1 MIRGDPSEDAVL
13 CTDDKTFELR
23 IADTSNALLI
33 TPTLILHK
41 DAGKSRTIIIL
52 GDGVRVDFHMDHLNF
67 FLSMQVIFISYL
79 LHWSSTFI
87 LYVMP
92 NDSWYLSQPQTA
104 GPLAQ
109 SAERR
114 ADNAK
119 VVSSSLTWTTELFF
133 LHTVS
138 ARERSS
144 AIWEI
149 SLEYFTKLSI
159 F

>member
-33 TPTLILHK
+33 TPTLILPK
-41 DAGKSRTIIIL
+41 DAGKSRTIIML
-52 GDGVRVDFHMDHLNF
+52 GEREESGFFSINSQYSLCMD
-67 FLSMQVIFISYL
+67 
-79 LHWSSTFI
+79 
-87 LYVMP
+87 MP
-92 NDSWYLSQPQTA
+92 

-119 VVSSSLTWTTELFF
+119 VVSSSLTWTIEFF
-133 LHTVS
+133 SPYRLCKRTFCES
-138 ARERSS
+138 C
-144 AIWEI
+144 
-149 SLEYFTKLSI
+149 SLSLAFS

>member
-52 GDGVRVDFHMDHLNF
+52 GDRVRVDFFSIN
-67 FLSMQVIFISYL
+67 
-79 LHWSSTFI
+79 
-87 LYVMP
+87 
-92 NDSWYLSQPQTA
+92 PQYSLCIDTR

-119 VVSSSLTWTTELFF
+119 VVSSSLTWTTEHFFSILFMHLPF
-133 LHTVS
+133 EKYLLGR
-138 ARERSS
+138 A
-144 AIWEI
+144 
-149 SLEYFTKLSI
+149 
-159 F
+159 